1 MKAFALAAAVLFA
14 GSAFAQSTC
23 HVTAFAGAVRGQA
36 QQIHSSGQPITDE
49 FELSGST
56 AGLGVGCDWLYG
68 GTWFSG
74 FDADLA
80 SADITGEGRDFP
92 DIGPTVTSGARI
104 DGLATLRVRIGKQVS
119 QAFSL
124 YATAGAGFA
133 RARATVA
140 ADDGRSFSDTQKLY
154 GAALGGGVEAR
165 LTKALSARLE
175 YLFFKF
181 AKQSFFNPP
190 PPVLADRGGG
200 LDPELHV
207 LRLGLS
213 LNF

>member
-1 MKAFALAAAVLFA
+1 MRALAFAAAFLFG
-14 GSAFAQSTC
+14 GSAFAQSVC
-23 HVTAFAGAVRGQA
+23 HLTAFAGAVRGQA
-36 QQIHSSGQPITDE
+36 QQIHSSGQPITDD

-56 AGLGVGCDWLYG
+56 AGLGVGCDWMYG

-80 SADITGEGRDFP
+80 SADITGEGRDFGN
-92 DIGPTVTSGARI
+92 IGPRVTSGARF
-104 DGLATLRVRIGKQVS
+104 DGLATLRARIGRQVS

-133 RARATVA
+133 RATATVV

-154 GAALGGGVEAR
+154 GAALGGGMDAR
-165 LTKALSARLE
+165 LTKALSVRLE

-190 PPVLADRGGG
+190 PPVLADRAGG

-207 LRLGLS
+207 LRLGVS